1 MRQALRLQQTSC
13 AAHDSPA
20 FTRLVKHTFSAKRT
34 THSLLAHL
42 GELFMRSWWLRVQ
55 LCFLLPS
62 DAVENPPPVL
72 FLRGLSLGN
81 VNAKAPL
88 HQRQRKVLSA
98 LQIWVAFCNQA
109 WLAPVNGCNV
119 QLELLA
125 GPLEQTDALLEAAAD
140 KWWVSSS
147 MDRVDGLRTTRC
159 AGTASHKGRAPTA
172 QLEDNS
178 KR

>member
-1 MRQALRLQQTSC
+1 ML
-13 AAHDSPA
+13 
-20 FTRLVKHTFSAKRT
+20 
-34 THSLLAHL
+34 
-42 GELFMRSWWLRVQ
+42 SWWLRVQ

-81 VNAKAPL
+81 VNAKATL

-109 WLAPVNGCNV
+109 WLAHVNGCNV

-125 GPLEQTDALLEAAAD
+125 GPLEQTDALLEAAAN
-140 KWWVSSS
+140 KQWVSSS
-147 MDRVDGLRTTRC
+147 MGTELMESRTTRC

-172 QLEDNS
+172 QLESNS
-178 KR
+178 KKVSAACPNSEWRTCAHPHREAE